1 MRRDVVVNVPAK
13 DNVQIFLA
21 GYYGFRNTGDE
32 AVLAVALADLRDNLP
47 NARFTVMSGNPAE
60 TSARHGVP
68 AVAWDDPAKIIEA
81 IEQSRLVII
90 GGGGLF
96 HDYWGVETSRIFAP
110 GNWGIGLF
118 AGIALHAAL
127 RSKRVMLYGVG
138 VGPLFSEEAREYTRA
153 VCLAADVITVRD
165 RNSKHT
171 VESLGIPGKA
181 ITVTADCAFAGRPAP
196 AGGDELAAFLPSRT
210 GAEPRVAVAV
220 REWNAGVH
228 PEFWQKQLAKAL
240 DGLVEK
246 TGAKVVFIPFQ
257 KTGNERED
265 DVAAG
270 QRVAS
275 LMRRAASVT
284 AIEESKEPEEIEALI
299 SQCDL
304 VVGMRFHSIIF
315 AARSAVPV
323 VSLSY
328 DPKVEAL
335 MDEIGLGYLNTRL
348 DRIESRKL
356 FGSMM
361 TALEQRGEI
370 SALLRTAC
378 GDLAGRAKQ
387 TARLA
392 KNLAEKKRHVPKKP
406 LPDVLFKVSLG
417 IQDQLAVIDQLEEQR
432 RTLDAR
438 VVELAAWAQKQQEQI
453 ESLRSELSAKDSET
467 AKLASRLHASSE
479 LLREADQARLEARRD
494 LEKHLAEVER
504 DLAGARAQAQDAAAE
519 AADLRNQAEELQH
532 WTSRQENHV
541 KDLTAWAAS
550 QKSQIDR
557 LTSELA
563 AARLRSEALA
573 PQLARAKDEVE
584 FLDKQASYYRR
595 RLHNARSTVTLRR
608 WLHSVL
614 DAVQGMTPE
623 WLRSRIRPSYLKLYK
638 WCYPAGKTEFD
649 IFEVETHFS
658 PGRYG
663 DSSFHSRLPLIPR
676 YNRMASDDLTLS
688 AGSSFDF
695 YPSYRPKVSVILP
708 VWNQARLLG
717 DAIASVLGQSYANI
731 ELIVV
736 DDGSTEDL
744 APVLERFSHDDRLQ
758 VIRKN
763 HAGLPRALNAG
774 FRAATGDF
782 LTWTSADNLMRPEM
796 VATLLDFLLWH
807 PNVDMTYG
815 NVDLIG
821 EDGEPLVGS
830 AHRPF
835 NQRPG
840 ATNEILLPH
849 TVETLGRLDD
859 NFIGAAFL
867 FRSRIY
873 AIAGDHDT
881 TLLGTEDYD
890 YWLRINS
897 LGSIRHVDT
906 EESLYSYRL
915 HEGSLSTKHG
925 SEEIPANVQTLMNYH
940 RRREDFYHHPCEVVI
955 VYDARPEVPE
965 PFITALGSAFRKLGH
980 AVHVVATGKWES
992 DSPPIGCRLIR
1003 EADAE
1008 AACRRVLKA
1017 DGEAKQL
1024 VVSFASDTA
1033 LTERLSS
1040 DFSPAHLQCFQWFTE
1055 PPPSDTP
1062 AVPVS
1067 NGSPAPGAS
1076 RSPRGLAASASVAAS
1091 LNATPG
1097 VGGSLCIPST
1107 FCYSAERSLILKAR
1121 DNVYPLWDF
1130 PNVSSEL
1137 VVCIG
1142 PTAEDMLAIEGIAE
1156 CLAKHRRLD
1165 FLFIG
1170 AGASSAADPR
1180 SYLGELPNL
1189 YYLGHKPFRDW
1200 HIYLSRASLLFAP
1213 FRNEPHVLP
1222 WIQDTLTC
1230 YLLAGKPIL
1239 ATAAAAEAGFTDM
1252 PNALLCDERRLGEKL
1267 PEATEILPNLSTAD
1281 EYLAR
1286 RSASGLAR
1294 NLAATANSKLFFEA
1308 TRGGTHHEEE
1318 RITPQTI
1325 VKPSLPGPVNGQPR
1339 VLLETQTL
1347 HRGGLECVVAS
1358 MAKTLTGAGFH
1369 CDIAVTKV
1377 AGDIAGECKQARLPT
1392 YDLSENGTT
1401 FDSLIEHGKPNL
1413 LIAHY
1418 SNEGA
1423 PLAAKRGVPV
1433 LSVIHNSY
1441 VWHSAEQDEEVRAV
1455 DRFVTKYIAVS
1466 KSAGSYFCR
1475 KYGIPRSKVVPV
1487 PNGVDLE
1494 VMKQRDA
1501 RPPSVTRKSLGI
1513 PSDAYV
1519 FVQVAAFFG
1528 TKGQLHSARAMR
1540 EIVKEFPDL
1549 RLLLVGQAADV
1560 KYRDLV
1566 RKYVRDEGLENN
1578 VHFCGQSDAVADYY
1592 RLADAFLAPSLMEGW
1607 SLAVNEAMYFRLP
1620 MILTAVGSTEE
1631 VIDGEDIGIVVP
1643 PAYDDVMSLRT
1654 ENLWSVCTN
1663 SEPDNLRELVDAMR
1677 RFQLEKAAW
1686 TKRGSLGREKVI
1698 QHLDSKAIG
1707 ARYVELVRQIV
1718 TLPSTTVH

>member
-1 MRRDVVVNVPAK
+1 M
-13 DNVQIFLA
+13 
-21 GYYGFRNTGDE
+21 
-32 AVLAVALADLRDNLP
+32 
-47 NARFTVMSGNPAE
+47 
-60 TSARHGVP
+60 
-68 AVAWDDPAKIIEA
+68 
-81 IEQSRLVII
+81 
-90 GGGGLF
+90 
-96 HDYWGVETSRIFAP
+96 
-110 GNWGIGLF
+110 
-118 AGIALHAAL
+118 
-127 RSKRVMLYGVG
+127 
-138 VGPLFSEEAREYTRA
+138 
-153 VCLAADVITVRD
+153 
-165 RNSKHT
+165 
-171 VESLGIPGKA
+171 
-181 ITVTADCAFAGRPAP
+181 
-196 AGGDELAAFLPSRT
+196 
-210 GAEPRVAVAV
+210 
-220 REWNAGVH
+220 
-228 PEFWQKQLAKAL
+228 
-240 DGLVEK
+240 
-246 TGAKVVFIPFQ
+246 
-257 KTGNERED
+257 
-265 DVAAG
+265 
-270 QRVAS
+270 
-275 LMRRAASVT
+275 
-284 AIEESKEPEEIEALI
+284 
-299 SQCDL
+299 
-304 VVGMRFHSIIF
+304 
-315 AARSAVPV
+315 
-323 VSLSY
+323 
-328 DPKVEAL
+328 
-335 MDEIGLGYLNTRL
+335 
-348 DRIESRKL
+348 
-356 FGSMM
+356 
-361 TALEQRGEI
+361 
-370 SALLRTAC
+370 
-378 GDLAGRAKQ
+378 
-387 TARLA
+387 
-392 KNLAEKKRHVPKKP
+392 
-406 LPDVLFKVSLG
+406 
-417 IQDQLAVIDQLEEQR
+417 
-432 RTLDAR
+432 
-438 VVELAAWAQKQQEQI
+438 ELAAWAQKQQEQI

-1377 AGDIAGECKQARLPT
+1377 AGDIAGECKQAGLPT